1 MAIGSL
7 RSLIPGQTWLTGTT
21 APSPTTGYLTQFYL
35 NTLTG
40 EVFQKVS
47 ATEWESRGDLS
58 PDAATVFSVNGEIG
72 DVVLDTDNIGEG
84 ATNQYFTEERAK
96 SAAVVNTATG
106 SETDVSASVSAMKD
120 FVANSIATE
129 TAAREAADALLIPLT
144 EKGSAG
150 GVASLDVTGK
160 VPSSQLPPVA
170 ITSVVVVA
178 TIAER
183 DALTAKAGDFCIVTD
198 VSETYVY
205 DGTAWIEIQ
214 ETSGVTS
221 VNGQAGPA
229 VSLSTGDITEGSN
242 LYYTDE
248 RAKLA
253 TVIDSNTGDE
263 TDKAM
268 SVAAAKAY
276 TDDLVQTEAQARE
289 DADALLIPLSQ
300 KGAPFGVAVLDAD
313 GKIDIGTIPG
323 ATSDIGTPTRGTYDG
338 GLLSFTASTSIADAT
353 DETNLIL
360 AKLAPAKPPNLSTKT
375 ISLTSSY
382 SAKEAVTNI
391 LRSGVTDSLR
401 PQIGT
406 VSTFYD
412 GDSGILSAEIDAVS
426 EGEIILTTSSE
437 AGTYGALTVTSD
449 VDYYAGQSG
458 KEGFWRAL
466 SAYMRATADL
476 SYGVHTYQLKHSTTG
491 STNLL
496 TLYIDN
502 PASPVISNETKDLS
516 SVTTSYVSGVPTLA
530 SGSQIK
536 FNFDITSAVGK
547 FFNQTKVADI
557 TGSNTSTLNI
567 APNSAGYAEDEVI
580 SITNAT
586 VSVNSSTYSESPSV
600 SIRGYNS
607 KSTSGTSKSV
617 SLNSRIDTLSNESL
631 RKVSGSGQFPATG
644 YGGVFDSTQSLKN
657 TYYEELQLLAGYY
670 QIPAAVNY
678 TSNTPVA
685 GPDYSTGMGTAD
697 RWVTFLYSGTLNNVS
712 AFSLNI
718 NSIQGTW
725 SGTETSGVKIYA
737 KVEGVTGWID
747 CNAAYPGVGNPSNDG
762 DPALVFGSS
771 TTTLKRVTFGSAPR
785 SGTLYIRIGFPAG
798 SNKKFT
804 SISISNIL

>member
-1 MAIGSL
+1 MALGSL

-21 APSPTTGYLTQFYL
+21 APEPTQGYLTQFYL
-35 NTLTG
+35 NTVTG
-40 EVFQKVS
+40 EVYQKTAS
-47 ATEWESRGDLS
+47 DAWELRGDLS

-72 DVVLDTDNIGEG
+72 DVVLDTDNIDEG
-84 ATNQYFTEERAK
+84 VLNTYFTDERAK
-96 SAAVVNTATG
+96 AAVVVNTATG
-106 SETDVSASVSAMKD
+106 TQTDKSASVSAMKD
-120 FVANSIATE
+120 YVTNSIATE
-129 TAAREAADALLIPLT
+129 TAARTAADALLIPLT
-144 EKGSAG
+144 EKGAAG
-150 GVASLDVTGK
+150 GVASLDVSGK
-160 VPSSQLPPVA
+160 VPSTQLPPVA
-170 ITSVVVVA
+170 ITSVTVVA

-183 DALTAKAGDFCIVTD
+183 DALSAKAGDFCIVTD

-205 DGTAWIEIQ
+205 DGSAWIEIQ

-229 VSLSTGDITEGSN
+229 VSLSTNEISEGSN

-248 RAKLA
+248 RAIAA
-253 TVIDSNTGDE
+253 TVIDSNTGNE

-268 SVAAAKAY
+268 SVDAAKAY
-276 TDDLVQTEAQARE
+276 TEDLVQAEADARE
-289 DADALLIPLSQ
+289 AADALLIPLSQ

-338 GLLSFTASTSIADAT
+338 GLLAFTPSTSIADAT

-375 ISLTSSY
+375 INLTTSY
-382 SAKEAVTNI
+382 SAKEAGTNT

-401 PQIGT
+401 PQIST

-412 GDSGILSAEIDAVS
+412 GDSGTLSAEIDAVDAGS
-426 EGEIILTTSSE
+426 IALTTSSE
-437 AGTYGALTVTSD
+437 AGTYGALTITSD

-476 SYGVHTYQLKHSTTG
+476 TYGVHTYQLKHSTTG
-491 STNLL
+491 NTNLL

-502 PASPVISNETKDLS
+502 PTSPVVVSETKDLS

-536 FNFDITSAVGK
+536 VSFTVQSAVGK
-547 FFNQTKVADI
+547 FFNSTKVAEI
-557 TGSNTSTLNI
+557 TGSNTSTSI
-567 APNSAGYAEDEVI
+567 IPPDASGYNEGDDVVV
-580 SITNAT
+580 TNAT
-586 VSVNSSTYSESPSV
+586 VSVNSGSYSESPSV
-600 SIRGYNS
+600 SLRGYNS
-607 KSTSGTSKSV
+607 KSTAGSTKYLTLG
-617 SLNSRIDTLSNESL
+617 SRIDTVSNESL
-631 RKVSGSGQFPATG
+631 RKVSGSGQFPASG
-644 YGGVFDSTQSLKN
+644 YGGVFSSTTSLKN
-657 TYYEELQLLAGYY
+657 VYYEELQLLAGYY
-670 QIPAAVNY
+670 QVPPAVNY
-678 TSNTPVA
+678 SSNTPVA

-697 RWVTFLYSGTLNNVS
+697 RWVTFLYSGTLSNAS
-712 AFSLNI
+712 AFTLTI
-718 NSIQGTW
+718 NGTSGTW
-725 SGTETSGVKIYA
+725 SGTETTGIQIYA

-747 CNAAYPGVGNPSNDG
+747 CNSAYPGVGNPTNDG

-771 TTTLKRVTFGSAPR
+771 SVTSKRVTFGSAPR
-785 SGTLYIRIGFPAG
+785 SGTLYIRIGLPAG
-798 SNKKFT
+798 SNKKFQ
-804 SISISNIL
+804 SITISNIL